1 MTTHYEIAST
11 WGGKISLD
19 FNDSRDG
26 AKAHSVMITA
36 ETGINNEVVYLSV
49 KGEKNIRDFIYN
61 FAVIGGIIK
70 EGDTLEIHE
79 PSDKEVPEDGVYR
92 LTGASENRRIAV
104 VQGGRVMIPQPEE
117 VEIID
122 YTDVYLSKYSQW
134 SLTPLTKTERRTQS
148 NA

>member
-36 ETGINNEVVYLSV
+36 EDGINNEVVYLSV
-49 KGEKNIRDFIYN
+49 KGEKDIRDFIYN

-70 EGDTLEIHE
+70 EGETLTVAE
-79 PSDKEVPEDGVYR
+79 PSDKEVPADGTYR
-92 LTGASENRRIAV
+92 LVGAVAHRNIAV
-104 VQGGRVMIPQPEE
+104 VQGGRVLVPQPEDE
-117 VEIID
+117 MIAD
-122 YTDVYLSKYSQW
+122 YTDVYLSKYSKW
-134 SLTPLTKTERRTQS
+134 ELRPLTEVDR
-148 NA
+148 